1 MNYSVLREISNFC
14 QEKRIPLYREPKIS
28 PLSLYSDNEF
38 RQRYRMSKN
47 AFEKMCSLFGK
58 YLTFID
64 NRGNP
69 TSPEMQLLIAFR
81 FYATGDFQTVDGDLI
96 GLSQPTI
103 SRIVSKV
110 SEVIAAKSKEYIK
123 FPSISE
129 CSK

>member
-1 MNYSVLREISNFC
+1 EISNFR
-14 QEKRIPLYREPKIS
+14 EDKSDPLWREPKIS

-38 RQRYRMSKN
+38 RQSYRMSKN
-47 AFEKMCSLFGK
+47 VFGKMCSLFGK
-58 YLTFID
+58 SLTFVD

-110 SEVIAAKSKEYIK
+110 SEVIATKSKEYIK
-123 FPSISE
+123 YPSISE
-129 CSK
+129 FP